1 MHLVSLQQAA
11 GVEAH
16 FAAFVPRARA
26 SYPEWSQGWLNPAG
40 EMHPFIADQV
50 RATLASRIDAKR
62 RGFLKVPSFPAWL
75 RAAHCRSALRNA
87 RTSVVLVWNRT
98 ARIRFVLDA
107 IGPSRCIHWEHGAA
121 WDSGHE
127 RDRARYLRRIPLA
140 IANSRSSA
148 RFLELKWGFRGSIR
162 VCLNALRP
170 SLRPDA
176 TIQKSYPAEAIQLG
190 VAARLFPVKGVALAL
205 HALQTLA
212 ASGANVKLQV
222 AGAGPELPR
231 LEDLAR
237 KLGVAGRCTF
247 HGAVADM
254 RQFYASID
262 CLLHPPVTEAFGLV
276 AIEAAAHG
284 CPVIAAAVDGLPEAV
299 ENGVSGVCVQ
309 PTLPLAEYLKLGG
322 SLEGLPAAVYDAAT
336 DTLQE
341 PRVVDPAA
349 LAAAVRGVFDSREQ
363 YERLSRSASEH
374 VARRFDFD
382 AHVAQVMSVVAELAG
397 STP

>member
-16 FAAFVPRARA
+16 FAAFVRRARV
-26 SYPEWSQGWLNPAG
+26 SHPEWSQGWLNPAG
-40 EMHPFIADQV
+40 EMPPLIAEQV
-50 RATLASRIDAKR
+50 GATLASRIDAKR
-62 RGFLKVPSFPAWL
+62 RGSFKIPSYPAWL
-75 RAAHCRSALRNA
+75 RAAHCRGALRNA

-98 ARIRFVLDA
+98 SRIGFVLDA
-107 IGPSRCIHWEHGAA
+107 IGASRCIHWEHGAA
-121 WDSGHE
+121 WDPGNE

-148 RFLELKWGFRGSIR
+148 RFLELKWRYQGDIR

-176 TIQKSYPAEAIQLG
+176 TIQKRYPTDVIQLG
-190 VAARLFPVKGVALAL
+190 VAARLVPVKGVALVL
-205 HALQTLA
+205 HALQTLSA
-212 ASGANVKLQV
+212 AGANVKLQV

-231 LEDLAR
+231 LTELAR
-237 KLGVAGRCTF
+237 KLGIAERCTF
-247 HGAVADM
+247 HGTVADM
-254 RQFYASID
+254 RQFYTNID

-299 ENGVSGVCVQ
+299 EEGVSGSCIQ
-309 PTLPLAEYLKLGG
+309 PTLPLAEYRKLGG
-322 SLEGLPAAVYDAAT
+322 SLEGLPAEVYDAAT
-336 DTLQE
+336 DALHV
-341 PRVVDPAA
+341 PRVVDPTT
-349 LAAAVRGVFDSREQ
+349 LAAAVRRLFDGRER

>member
-1 MHLVSLQQAA
+1 MHLVSLEQAA

-16 FAAFVPRARA
+16 FAAFVRRARV
-26 SYPEWSQGWLNPAG
+26 SHPEWSQGWLNPAG
-40 EMHPFIADQV
+40 EMPPLIAEQV
-50 RATLASRIDAKR
+50 GATLASRIDAKR
-62 RGFLKVPSFPAWL
+62 RGSFKIPSYPAWL
-75 RAAHCRSALRNA
+75 RAAHCRGALRNA

-98 ARIRFVLDA
+98 SRIGFVLDA
-107 IGPSRCIHWEHGAA
+107 IGASRCIHWEHGAA
-121 WDSGHE
+121 WDPGNE

-148 RFLELKWGFRGSIR
+148 RFLELKWRYQGDIR

-176 TIQKSYPAEAIQLG
+176 TIQKRYPTDVIQLG
-190 VAARLFPVKGVALAL
+190 VAARLVPVKGVALVL
-205 HALQTLA
+205 HALQTLSA
-212 ASGANVKLQV
+212 AGANVKLQV

-231 LEDLAR
+231 LTELAR
-237 KLGVAGRCTF
+237 KLGIAERCTF
-247 HGAVADM
+247 HGTVADM
-254 RQFYASID
+254 RQFYTNID

-299 ENGVSGVCVQ
+299 EEGVSGSCVQ
-309 PTLPLAEYLKLGG
+309 PTLPLAEYRKLGG
-322 SLEGLPAAVYDAAT
+322 SLEGLPAEVYDAAT
-336 DTLQE
+336 DALHV
-341 PRVVDPAA
+341 PRVVDPTA
-349 LAAAVRGVFDSREQ
+349 LAAAVRRLFDSRER

>member
-16 FAAFVPRARA
+16 FAAFVRRARV
-26 SYPEWSQGWLNPAG
+26 SHPEWSQGWLNPAG
-40 EMHPFIADQV
+40 EMPPLIAEQV
-50 RATLASRIDAKR
+50 GATLASRIDAKR
-62 RGFLKVPSFPAWL
+62 RGSFKIPSYPAWL
-75 RAAHCRSALRNA
+75 RAAHCRGALRNA

-98 ARIRFVLDA
+98 SRIGFVLDA
-107 IGPSRCIHWEHGAA
+107 IGASRCIHWEHGAA
-121 WDSGHE
+121 WDPGNQ

-148 RFLELKWGFRGSIR
+148 RFLELKWRYQGDIR

-176 TIQKSYPAEAIQLG
+176 TIQKRYPTDVIQLG
-190 VAARLFPVKGVALAL
+190 VAARLVPVKGVALVL
-205 HALQTLA
+205 HSLQTLSA
-212 ASGANVKLQV
+212 AGANVKLQV

-231 LEDLAR
+231 LTELAR
-237 KLGVAGRCTF
+237 KLGIAERCTF
-247 HGAVADM
+247 HGTVADM
-254 RQFYASID
+254 RQFYTNID

-299 ENGVSGVCVQ
+299 EEGVSGSCIQ
-309 PTLPLAEYLKLGG
+309 PTLPLAEYRKLGG
-322 SLEGLPAAVYDAAT
+322 SLEGLPAEVYDAAT
-336 DTLQE
+336 DALHV
-341 PRVVDPAA
+341 PRVVDPTT
-349 LAAAVRGVFDSREQ
+349 LAAAVRRLFDGRER

>member
-16 FAAFVPRARA
+16 FAAFVRRARV
-26 SYPEWSQGWLNPAG
+26 SHPEWSQGWLNPAG
-40 EMHPFIADQV
+40 EMPPLIAEQV
-50 RATLASRIDAKR
+50 GATLASRIDAKR
-62 RGFLKVPSFPAWL
+62 RGSFKIPSYPAWL
-75 RAAHCRSALRNA
+75 RAAHCRGALRNA

-98 ARIRFVLDA
+98 SRIGFVLDA
-107 IGPSRCIHWEHGAA
+107 IGASRCIHWEHGSA
-121 WDSGHE
+121 WDPGNQ

-148 RFLELKWGFRGSIR
+148 RFLELKWRYQGDIR

-176 TIQKSYPAEAIQLG
+176 TIQKRYPTDVIQLG
-190 VAARLFPVKGVALAL
+190 VAARLVPVKGVALVL
-205 HALQTLA
+205 HALQTLSA
-212 ASGANVKLQV
+212 AGANVKLQV

-231 LEDLAR
+231 LTELAR
-237 KLGVAGRCTF
+237 KLGIAERCTF
-247 HGAVADM
+247 HGTVADM
-254 RQFYASID
+254 RQFYTNID

-299 ENGVSGVCVQ
+299 EEGVSGSCIQ
-309 PTLPLAEYLKLGG
+309 PTLPLAEYRKLGG
-322 SLEGLPAAVYDAAT
+322 SLEGLPAEVYDAAT
-336 DTLQE
+336 DALHV
-341 PRVVDPAA
+341 PRVVDPTT
-349 LAAAVRGVFDSREQ
+349 LAAAVRRLFDGRER

>member
-16 FAAFVPRARA
+16 FASFVRRAKATR
-26 SYPEWSQGWLNPAG
+26 PEWSHGWLNPG
-40 EMHPFIADQV
+40 SEMHPIIADQV
-50 RATLASRIDAKR
+50 GASLVKRVDTKR
-62 RGFLKVPSFPAWL
+62 RGSFKLPSYPTWL
-75 RAAHCRSALRNA
+75 RATHCRSALRDA

-98 ARIRFVLDA
+98 ARIGYVLDA

-121 WDSGHE
+121 WDAGHE
-127 RDRARYLRRIPLA
+127 RDRARYLRRVPLA
-140 IANSRSSA
+140 IANSRCSA
-148 RFLELKWGFRGSIR
+148 RFLQLKWGYRGDIR
-162 VCLNALRP
+162 ICLNALRP

-176 TIQKSYPAEAIQLG
+176 PTQKLCPTDVIQLG
-190 VAARLFPVKGVALAL
+190 VAARLFPVKGVALVL
-205 HALQTLA
+205 HALQTLRA
-212 ASGANVKLQV
+212 AGANVRLQV

-231 LEDLAR
+231 LIELAR
-237 KLGVAGRCTF
+237 KLGVSDRCTF

-254 RQFYASID
+254 RQFYTDID

-299 ENGVSGVCVQ
+299 EEGISGLRIR
-309 PTLPLAEYLKLGG
+309 PTLPLAEYRKLGG
-322 SLEGLPAAVYDAAT
+322 SLEGLPAEVYDAAT
-336 DTLQE
+336 DTLHE

-349 LAAAVRGVFDSREQ
+349 IAAAVRRLFDDRDA

-374 VARRFDFD
+374 VAKRFDFD
-382 AHVAQVMSVVAELAG
+382 SHVAQVMSVVAELGG
-397 STP
+397 SET